1 MKNTFKKL
9 LLCFLAAAA
18 VIMGSAAVKSVG
30 NAENSGEPDK
40 NVSLAAAA
48 KQGYCLRDWQGYIA
62 VFEDGRQTPK
72 TVTDIPTEASE
83 MFHFA
88 KSAENP
94 LFTGF
99 LIHTLT
105 TTDKVVKY
113 GENNKIDFSEHPTVV
128 QRGSERTI
136 NLYAAVPDVA

>member
-18 VIMGSAAVKSVG
+18 VTGSAAVKSVG

-72 TVTDIPTEASE
+72 TVTDIPTETLNNVDRE
-83 MFHFA
+83 
-88 KSAENP
+88 K
-94 LFTGF
+94 LRTGIEAGTREE
-99 LIHTLT
+99 LLSLLE
-105 TTDKVVKY
+105 DL
-113 GENNKIDFSEHPTVV
+113 S
-128 QRGSERTI
+128 S
-136 NLYAAVPDVA
+136 

>member
-62 VFEDGRQTPK
+62 
-72 TVTDIPTEASE
+72 DIPTETLNNVDRE
-83 MFHFA
+83 
-88 KSAENP
+88 KLRTGIEAETREE
-94 LFTGF
+94 L
-99 LIHTLT
+99 LSLLE
-105 TTDKVVKY
+105 DL
-113 GENNKIDFSEHPTVV
+113 S
-128 QRGSERTI
+128 S
-136 NLYAAVPDVA
+136 

>member
-62 VFEDGRQTPK
+62 VLRMTAGRRNRNRYPDGN
-72 TVTDIPTEASE
+72 
-83 MFHFA
+83 
-88 KSAENP
+88 AE
-94 LFTGF
+94 
-99 LIHTLT
+99 
-105 TTDKVVKY
+105 
-113 GENNKIDFSEHPTVV
+113 
-128 QRGSERTI
+128 QC
-136 NLYAAVPDVA
+136 

>member
-18 VIMGSAAVKSVG
+18 VIMGSAAVKSGG

-72 TVTDIPTEASE
+72 TVTDIPTETLNNVDRE
-83 MFHFA
+83 
-88 KSAENP
+88 KLRTGIEAETREE
-94 LFTGF
+94 L
-99 LIHTLT
+99 LSLLE
-105 TTDKVVKY
+105 DL
-113 GENNKIDFSEHPTVV
+113 S
-128 QRGSERTI
+128 S
-136 NLYAAVPDVA
+136 

>member
-18 VIMGSAAVKSVG
+18 VITEQRGGQGYGRCRKQRRAG
-30 NAENSGEPDK
+30 Q

-72 TVTDIPTEASE
+72 TVTDIPTETLNNVDRESSEPASRPARARS
-83 MFHFA
+83 FCRCWRILAH
-88 KSAENP
+88 K
-94 LFTGF
+94 
-99 LIHTLT
+99 TL
-105 TTDKVVKY
+105 DLWACV
-113 GENNKIDFSEHPTVV
+113 G
-128 QRGSERTI
+128 
-136 NLYAAVPDVA
+136 

>member
-18 VIMGSAAVKSVG
+18 VITGSAAVKG
-30 NAENSGEPDK
+30 MGDAEKVEPDK

-72 TVTDIPTEASE
+72 TVTDIPTETLNNVDRE
-83 MFHFA
+83 
-88 KSAENP
+88 K
-94 LFTGF
+94 LRTGIEAGTREE
-99 LIHTLT
+99 LLSLLE
-105 TTDKVVKY
+105 DL
-113 GENNKIDFSEHPTVV
+113 S
-128 QRGSERTI
+128 S
-136 NLYAAVPDVA
+136 